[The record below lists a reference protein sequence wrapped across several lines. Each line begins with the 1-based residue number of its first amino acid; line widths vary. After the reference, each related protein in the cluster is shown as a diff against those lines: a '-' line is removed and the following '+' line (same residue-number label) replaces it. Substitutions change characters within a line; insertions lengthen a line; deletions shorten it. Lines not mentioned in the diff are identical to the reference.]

1 MAMTRA
7 RDFFE
12 AVYEAS
18 RDAESIGR
26 QIRSHEARATS
37 LGGGGFGERVS
48 STHDHDRMGGRVASM
63 VDHKAV
69 LKRREERDYALID
82 RACVVL
88 YGPDQMTG
96 GLARDK
102 SPAWADA
109 LWWRYVAAAA
119 WPAAAHALHFSER
132 HVMRL
137 CSDAMAWL
145 ERTGYAADVM
155 DGTLD

>member
-1 MAMTRA
+1 MTRA

-12 AVYEAS
+12 AVYDAS
-18 RDAESIGR
+18 KNIDKCNV
-26 QIRSHEARATS
+26 QIRSHEARAES
-37 LGGGGFGERVS
+37 LGGGWFGERVR
-48 STHDHDRMGGRVASM
+48 STPDHDRMGSGVASM
-63 VDHKAV
+63 VDHKSV
-69 LKRREERDYALID
+69 IERRQERYYDLID

-109 LWWRYVAAAA
+109 LWWRYVAAAS